1 MSTELSS
8 SEIVETKFISSFHKS
23 IEKNSQIYQ
32 REIKSRKMNLPAWLL
47 VLFAIVT
54 GMCLEVGLNI
64 TFTLT
69 TEPDSPSC
77 FAVAAESSI
86 SILSVV
92 YTVHKALFIVLYPFT
107 GWLADTK
114 IGRERAISFSLWS
127 CWFGTLLQCISYCIQ
142 YGTCGLP
149 VNIAKYGISNV
160 AMLLLVMGTA
170 GFFTNIPA
178 YGLDQLAEKSNTH
191 SRAFIHW
198 TVWGLFVG
206 FSIGY
211 IAFVEKNIYD
221 AELLQITGIVVFV
234 FTSLAL
240 CLHAWFYN
248 RYELVGIQKKNP
260 YKMVYN
266 TLKYAWYHKTPEK
279 RSSLTYWENKLPGRI
294 DLGKRKYGGSF
305 SEEDVESVKTFLRI
319 VAVLLSTFGFFIPY
333 YHALIG
339 LFTYMNSFE
348 GATST
353 LNGYGSFALWQAF
366 DSQIILLIPVLELVI
381 IPLFPKIEY
390 FLLNPL
396 RGFGFCYILILIALI
411 SMIVLNV
418 VGHSITTRDVRCV
431 TSSYSLGD
439 DLVQLSFLYYSIPL
453 LFSGLADSLS
463 FIYGLEFICSQAPSN
478 MNGMLVGVFW
488 FIRAFYINIS
498 RIFSLWNI
506 DGPGRVSC
514 SFWVLVLQI
523 ILCVVGMIVYIF
535 VSRWY
540 QKRRKD
546 EDYDVHAVVEATYNR
561 VLKQRELHEKG
572 FNYDDSTLIIVEMA
586 D

>member
-32 REIKSRKMNLPAWLL
+32 REIKSRKMNIPAWLL
-47 VLFAIVT
+47 VFFAIVT
-54 GMCLEVGLNI
+54 GMCLEVGFNI
-64 TFTLT
+64 TFSLT

-77 FAVAAESSI
+77 FAVAAESDVNIFYVSF
-86 SILSVV
+86 
-92 YTVHKALFIVLYPFT
+92 TVQNSLFCILYPFT

-114 IGRERAISFSLWS
+114 IGRERAINFSLWS

-149 VNIAKYGISNV
+149 VNIAKYGISGV
-160 AMLLLVMGTA
+160 ALLLLIMGTA

-178 YGLDQLAEKSNTH
+178 YGLDQLVEKSNTH
-191 SRAFIHW
+191 KRAFIHW
-198 TVWGLFVG
+198 TVWGLFFG
-206 FSIGY
+206 FLIGY
-211 IAFVEKNIYD
+211 IAFVEKSIYD

-248 RYELVGIQKKNP
+248 HYELVGIQKKNP
-260 YKMVYN
+260 YKMIYY

-279 RSSLTYWENKLPGRI
+279 RSSFTYWENKLPSRI
-294 DLGKRKYGGSF
+294 DLGKRKYGGNF
-305 SEEDVESVKTFLRI
+305 SEEDVENVKAFLRI

-339 LFTYMNSFE
+339 LLTYVNSFE

-353 LNGYGSFALWQAF
+353 LNGYGSFALWQVF
-366 DSQIILLIPVLELVI
+366 DSQNLLLIPVLELII

-396 RGFGFCYILILIALI
+396 RGIGFSYILILIALI
-411 SMIVLNV
+411 SMIGVNM
-418 VGHSITTRDVRCV
+418 VGHFITRGDVRCV
-431 TSSYSLGD
+431 TSLHSSGD
-439 DLVQLSFLYYSIPL
+439 DLVQLSFLYFSIPL
-453 LFSGLADSLS
+453 LFSGLADTLS

-478 MNGMLVGVFW
+478 MSGMLVGIFW
-488 FIRAFYINIS
+488 FLRAFYINIGC
-498 RIFSLWNI
+498 IFSLWDI
-506 DGPGRVSC
+506 GGPGKVSC
-514 SFWVLVLQI
+514 SFWVLAFQV
-523 ILCVVGMIVYIF
+523 ILCVVGLIVYIF
-535 VSRWY
+535 VARWY

-546 EDYDVHAVVEATYNR
+546 EDYDVHAVVEATYDR
-561 VLKQRELHEKG
+561 VLKQREKEFHH
-572 FNYDDSTLIIVEMA
+572 DDTTLIIVEMP

>member
-32 REIKSRKMNLPAWLL
+32 REIKSRKMNIPAWLL
-47 VLFAIVT
+47 VFFAIVT
-54 GMCLEVGLNI
+54 GMCLEVGFNI
-64 TFTLT
+64 TFSLT

-77 FAVAAESSI
+77 FAVAAESDVNIFYVSF
-86 SILSVV
+86 
-92 YTVHKALFIVLYPFT
+92 TVQNSLFCILYPFT

-114 IGRERAISFSLWS
+114 IGRERAINFSLWS

-149 VNIAKYGISNV
+149 VNIAKYGISGV
-160 AMLLLVMGTA
+160 ALLLLIMGTA

-178 YGLDQLAEKSNTH
+178 YGLDQLVEKSNTH
-191 SRAFIHW
+191 KRAFIHW
-198 TVWGLFVG
+198 TVWGLFFG
-206 FSIGY
+206 FLIGY
-211 IAFVEKNIYD
+211 IAFVEKSIYD

-248 RYELVGIQKKNP
+248 HYELVGIQKKNP
-260 YKMVYN
+260 YKMIYY

-279 RSSLTYWENKLPGRI
+279 RSSFTYWENKLPSRI
-294 DLGKRKYGGSF
+294 DLGKRKYGGNF
-305 SEEDVESVKTFLRI
+305 SEEDVENVKAFLRI

-339 LFTYMNSFE
+339 LLTYVNSFE

-353 LNGYGSFALWQAF
+353 LNGYGSFALWQVF
-366 DSQIILLIPVLELVI
+366 DSQNLLLIPVLELII

-396 RGFGFCYILILIALI
+396 RGIGFSYILILIALI
-411 SMIVLNV
+411 SMIGVNM
-418 VGHSITTRDVRCV
+418 VGHFITRGDVRCV
-431 TSSYSLGD
+431 TSLHSSGD
-439 DLVQLSFLYYSIPL
+439 DLVQLSFLYFSIPL
-453 LFSGLADSLS
+453 LFSGLADTLS

-478 MNGMLVGVFW
+478 MNGMYSGLFVL
-488 FIRAFYINIS
+488 FILIYIS

-514 SFWVLVLQI
+514 SFWVLAFQN
-523 ILCVVGMIVYIF
+523 ILCVVEMIVYMFI
-535 VSRWY
+535 SR
-540 QKRRKD
+540 
-546 EDYDVHAVVEATYNR
+546 
-561 VLKQRELHEKG
+561 
-572 FNYDDSTLIIVEMA
+572 
-586 D
+586 